1 MMAAMTVALRLRLGV
16 ERTEDAVNEFVVEG
30 TVHGKPVKV
39 RVFAQ
44 NAHHARQMAKQQTA
58 DPQMSFRSVKQ
69 V

>member
-1 MMAAMTVALRLRLGV
+1 M
-16 ERTEDAVNEFVVEG
+16 NEFVVEG

-44 NAHHARQMAKQQTA
+44 NAHHARQMAKQQTG
-58 DPQMSFRSVKQ
+58 DPQMNFRSVKQ